1 MAIYDSPDA
10 GEDELLSVTV
20 ELEGLGDDEVAPE
33 PEPTPQRAPGGPRV
47 LVVDDEEEIRNLL
60 STALLRAE
68 YQVETAGRGLE
79 ALHKIKSFEPE
90 VILLDAMLPEVHG
103 FEIRRKVRAS
113 KRFAHVP
120 VVMISAVYRGWR
132 YAQDLKEVYGATDFI
147 EKPFRIP
154 DVLKRVEDALKG
166 ADAAPPEAPAE
177 ARDRATRAYR
187 RGVGMLKVGRID
199 GAIEAFREGIAADP
213 FAAALHFSLGRAQQ
227 LKGEG
232 YGAMASYER
241 AVELKPDLFAA
252 LKRLAELY
260 EQKGFRRK
268 AIEAWERAL
277 PVAPDDAGK
286 QLSRQSLLALLET
299 HEVQL
304 RQLRPALRH
313 LRREGAGQG
322 PQDPLSQVQPRD
334 RGAWGRGGGGRQGP
348 GGQAPGVPGAGPG
361 PARQKPAPEATPARP
376 RRSREAPAL
385 DLEPQEEADR
395 TRMMPASSL
404 QDALAASREPDDDEA
419 PPERDEKTTMM
430 SLADLDR
437 AREAAG
443 APGRGRG
450 DEGDG
455 DEDEGWYAV
464 IAGKQ
469 QGPFD
474 DADFDAKVAAGK
486 ITERTY
492 VWREG
497 MDDWRPAKAVPI
509 LAARFAPATT
519 PLRSQRRITPST
531 PSPSPWVRW
540 PPRTPRRR
548 AGPARPGSRRRT
560 TPPMRRGRPP
570 HRRRR
575 PRRPLRGHPRGGPRR
590 RPGGRGERPG

>member
-1 MAIYDSPDA
+1 MSQGTLIGHILAELGVVDEATRAQAAAQQPARPTRFASRLLALGAATEGALVRGLAHQKGVPGVDLSQTVIDLSALEAVPRQVAEDSLFLALARDGEHLYVALANPDDRALLDELQFITGCRVVPHVALQGALREAIPKAYAAADAGETLWPGGEGLDLAGGAHVATVTPGGDDGVAIDDSPDA

-103 FEIRRKVRAS
+103 FEICRKVRAS

-299 HEVQL
+299 
-304 RQLRPALRH
+304 P
-313 LRREGAGQG
+313 
-322 PQDPLSQVQPRD
+322 
-334 RGAWGRGGGGRQGP
+334 
-348 GGQAPGVPGAGPG
+348 
-361 PARQKPAPEATPARP
+361 
-376 RRSREAPAL
+376 
-385 DLEPQEEADR
+385 
-395 TRMMPASSL
+395 
-404 QDALAASREPDDDEA
+404 
-419 PPERDEKTTMM
+419 
-430 SLADLDR
+430 
-437 AREAAG
+437 
-443 APGRGRG
+443 
-450 DEGDG
+450 
-455 DEDEGWYAV
+455 
-464 IAGKQ
+464 
-469 QGPFD
+469 
-474 DADFDAKVAAGK
+474 
-486 ITERTY
+486 
-492 VWREG
+492 
-497 MDDWRPAKAVPI
+497 
-509 LAARFAPATT
+509 
-519 PLRSQRRITPST
+519 
-531 PSPSPWVRW
+531 
-540 PPRTPRRR
+540 
-548 AGPARPGSRRRT
+548 
-560 TPPMRRGRPP
+560 
-570 HRRRR
+570 
-575 PRRPLRGHPRGGPRR
+575 
-590 RPGGRGERPG
+590 